1 MFPLILLAVAAALAF
16 TRQKKSTAA
25 PAPAPAPTEPRPVV
39 DPMDR
44 ERPIPA
50 SGTGGGILGGLGPTS
65 NVSVQ
70 AQCDFDMGI
79 PAEVRAQAVALI
91 SQAETA
97 GAGAAG
103 PLASSLD
110 TLAVGLE
117 MTGLAKTAA
126 CLRAA
131 ALKLRKKYP
140 AKMLESSELL
150 MGPIQAGYEQASPML
165 VNVLPKPK
173 A

>member
-1 MFPLILLAVAAALAF
+1 MFPLILLAVAALVF

-25 PAPAPAPTEPRPVV
+25 PAPAPAPTERRPVV

-50 SGTGGGILGGLGPTS
+50 PGTGGGILGGLGTTG

-70 AQCDFDMGI
+70 AECDFDMGI

-97 GAGAAG
+97 GAAAAG

-117 MTGLAKTAA
+117 MTGLGKTAA

-140 AKMLESSELL
+140 AKMLDSSELL

>member
-1 MFPLILLAVAAALAF
+1 MFPLILLAVAALVF
-16 TRQKKSTAA
+16 TRQKKSPANA
-25 PAPAPAPTEPRPVV
+25 QPPAPSGGMSYP
-39 DPMDR
+39 DR
-44 ERPIPA
+44 EPKPIPA
-50 SGTGGGILGGLGPTS
+50 QGTGGGILGGLGPTG

-70 AQCDFDMGI
+70 AECDFDLGI
-79 PAEVRAQAVALI
+79 PDGVRAQAVALI

-97 GAGAAG
+97 GAAGAG

-117 MTGLAKTAA
+117 MTGLGKTAA

-140 AKMLESSELL
+140 AKMQESSELL
-150 MGPIQAGYEQASPML
+150 MSPIQAGYEQASPML

>member
-25 PAPAPAPTEPRPVV
+25 PAPAPAPTERRPVV

-44 ERPIPA
+44 ERPVPA
-50 SGTGGGILGGLGPTS
+50 PGTGGGILGGLGPTG
-65 NVSVQ
+65 NVTTQ
-70 AQCDFDMGI
+70 AECDFDMGI

-97 GAGAAG
+97 GAAAAG

-110 TLAVGLE
+110 TLALGLE

-126 CLRAA
+126 CLSAA

-140 AKMLESSELL
+140 AKMQESSELL

-165 VNVLPKPK
+165 IDVLPKPK

>member
-1 MFPLILLAVAAALAF
+1 MFPLILLAVAALVF
-16 TRQKKSTAA
+16 TRQKKSPANA
-25 PAPAPAPTEPRPVV
+25 QPSPAPSGGMSYPDREPKPVPAP
-39 DPMDR
+39 
-44 ERPIPA
+44 
-50 SGTGGGILGGLGPTS
+50 GTGGGILGGLGPTG
-65 NVSVQ
+65 NVSAQ
-70 AQCDFDMGI
+70 AGCDFDMGI

-97 GAGAAG
+97 GAAAAG

-117 MTGLAKTAA
+117 MTGLGKTAA

-165 VNVLPKPK
+165 VNVLSKPK

>member
-1 MFPLILLAVAAALAF
+1 MFPLILLAVAALVF
-16 TRQKKSTAA
+16 TRQKKSTAE
-25 PAPAPAPTEPRPVV
+25 PAPAPTERRPVV

-50 SGTGGGILGGLGPTS
+50 PGTGGGILGGLGPTG
-65 NVSVQ
+65 NVSTQ
-70 AQCDFDMGI
+70 AECDFDMGI

-97 GAGAAG
+97 GAAAAG

-117 MTGLAKTAA
+117 MTGLGKTAA

-165 VNVLPKPK
+165 VNVLSKPK

>member
-1 MFPLILLAVAAALAF
+1 MFPLILLAVAALVFA
-16 TRQKKSTAA
+16 RQKKGPANAQPASVPSGGMGLPDREKPV
-25 PAPAPAPTEPRPVV
+25 PAP
-39 DPMDR
+39 
-44 ERPIPA
+44 
-50 SGTGGGILGGLGPTS
+50 GTGGGLLGGVGPTGT
-65 NVSVQ
+65 VSLQ
-70 AQCDFDMGI
+70 AECDFDLGI

-97 GAGAAG
+97 GAAAAG

-117 MTGLAKTAA
+117 MTGLGKTAA

-140 AKMLESSELL
+140 VKLLESSELL

-165 VNVLPKPK
+165 VSVLSKPK